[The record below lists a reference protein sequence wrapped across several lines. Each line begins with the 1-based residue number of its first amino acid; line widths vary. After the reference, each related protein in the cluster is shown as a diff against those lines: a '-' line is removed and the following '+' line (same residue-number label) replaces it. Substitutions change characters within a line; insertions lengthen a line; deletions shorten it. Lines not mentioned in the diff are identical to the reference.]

1 VVQRHGDGVECFLLC
16 QSARER
22 TPVPPVPCL
31 TERLARSI
39 TDAMKFIDTQIV
51 DAENR
56 LNEIARKIEELKAEA
71 LSVRGELRAYHIV
84 KENQPDT
91 LPTEIKRTEARGAA
105 TPQSVARDVSLS
117 VKVSVE
123 PERVGFSRLT
133 LIWRFLFSEMVKAY
147 PKAFT
152 QEELATI
159 AREKGLEL
167 GPSFRTA
174 LWHHAVRNNLVRNFD
189 DTFVANEMTAK
200 KAGVRWVGETGVP
213 HDHGGTLASSVPT
226 GTMKASIENLV
237 KDSKGLTAAQ
247 IVEVTGA
254 KETTVRGTL
263 WQLRK
268 VGRLESRDGR
278 WFASESEKIG
288 TEPLLGGTVPN

>member
-1 VVQRHGDGVECFLLC
+1 MR
-16 QSARER
+16 
-22 TPVPPVPCL
+22 
-31 TERLARSI
+31 
-39 TDAMKFIDTQIV
+39 FIDTRIA
-51 DAENR
+51 DAEHR

-71 LSVRGELRAYHIV
+71 LSVRGELRAYRIV
-84 KENQPDT
+84 KENDADAPPTDT
-91 LPTEIKRTEARGAA
+91 RRTDAHGTA

-133 LIWRFLFSEMVKAY
+133 PVWRVLFSEMVKAY

-174 LWHHAVRNNLVRNFD
+174 LWHHAVRNNLVRQFD
-189 DTFVANEMTAK
+189 DTFIANEVTAK
-200 KAGVRWVGETGVP
+200 KAGVRWAVDGDTSSEETNTPQHATVR
-213 HDHGGTLASSVPT
+213 DTT
-226 GTMKASIENLV
+226 KAFIESLV
-237 KDSKGLTAAQ
+237 KDSKGLTVAEV
-247 IVEVTGA
+247 VEATGA

-263 WQLRK
+263 WKLRQI
-268 VGRLESRDGR
+268 GSLESRGGR

-288 TEPLLGGTVPN
+288 TEPLLGGTVPNG